1 MTIADEIRL
10 EALESATFTYIKG
23 LIKNGATIEFIAK
36 SFELPIQKV
45 EEIVS
50 KIKASYN

>member
-10 EALESATFTYIKG
+10 EEREASAFKWIKI
-23 LIKNGATIEFIAK
+23 LIQTGATIEFIAK
-36 SFELPIQKV
+36 SSEMPIEKV

>member
-10 EALESATFTYIKG
+10 NAFESITFEHIKG
-23 LIKNGATIEFIAK
+23 LTENGLSPEIIAK
-36 SFELPIQKV
+36 SFEMPLEKV
-45 EEIVS
+45 EEIIS

>member
-1 MTIADEIRL
+1 MTSADEIRL
-10 EALESATFTYIKG
+10 EEREASAFEWIKG
-23 LIKNGATIEFIAK
+23 LIQNGASIEFIAK
-36 SFELPIQKV
+36 SFGFPIQKV